1 MQQQSG
7 VDLYQRRIFRASM
20 HFKSYIKGLFNNLL
34 NLPKVMN
41 VICPLNKWKEETQH
55 NKITG
60 ERAEPRTLERFHSH
74 KLPLYYTLSIFTMR
88 MSK

>member
-1 MQQQSG
+1 MQ
-7 VDLYQRRIFRASM
+7 I
-20 HFKSYIKGLFNNLL
+20 KPYIKGLFNNLL

-41 VICPLNKWKEETQH
+41 VVCPLNKWKKETQH

-60 ERAEPRTLERFHSH
+60 ERAEPRTLKRFHSH